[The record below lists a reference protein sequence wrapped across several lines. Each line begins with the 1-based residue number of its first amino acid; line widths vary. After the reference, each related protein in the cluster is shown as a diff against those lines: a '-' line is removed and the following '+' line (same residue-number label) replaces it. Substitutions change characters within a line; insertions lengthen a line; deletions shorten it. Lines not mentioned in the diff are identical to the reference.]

1 MRTSKTG
8 YLGQFRREFMELYEA
23 EGIDAAANFAA
34 EKVLE
39 SYNNGVE
46 KGKGGRKTPKV
57 ARSSKERTMDYTE

>member
-8 YLGQFRREFMELYEA
+8 YLAQFRREFIEVYKA
-23 EGIDAAANFAA
+23 EGIDEAANFAA

-46 KGKGGRKTPKV
+46 KGKGGRKTSKV